1 MGYRHSVTTFP
12 AICVLSGIVSNS
24 FQACKAQTCVV
35 QREYEG
41 RFQAPSSP
49 TTPIYK
55 QKKPLFCSQICSSS
69 GSGTWSC
76 HASQGP
82 AALGFASGSSRVSSV
97 SVTRSLGVLLH

>member
-49 TTPIYK
+49 TTPICR
-55 QKKPLFCSQICSSS
+55 QEETAFLLPDPLLLRLWNLVVPLVS
-69 GSGTWSC
+69 GSCCTRLCQRFQPCFLSQC
-76 HASQGP
+76 HA
-82 AALGFASGSSRVSSV
+82 FA
-97 SVTRSLGVLLH
+97 RS